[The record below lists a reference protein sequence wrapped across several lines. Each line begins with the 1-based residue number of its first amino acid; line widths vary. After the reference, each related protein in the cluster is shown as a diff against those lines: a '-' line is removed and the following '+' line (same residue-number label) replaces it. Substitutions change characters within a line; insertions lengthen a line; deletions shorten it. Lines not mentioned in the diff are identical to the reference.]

1 MAAESSNDRAEGADS
16 ALSVLAA
23 AIAELKGASP
33 ATPVTVVAPSL
44 AAGSVLRRRLTKA
57 AGALFLV
64 DFTTPLNLAR
74 RVADSLLPE
83 DSWRPATGFE
93 LESLIRTELARIL
106 AQWPAEAEGPPPRMD
121 ANLVGALAQAIFEL
135 AAAPDDH
142 WTGMRPLD
150 ARSRLA
156 FRVGAGVQRQAAG
169 RGVGLETEM
178 FSAALRG
185 LESAGAA
192 ERVAKMGSVILFSLV
207 NIPPSAKAFFERL
220 ASMIPLR
227 VLELEVGVPNLDQRA
242 RSGAD
247 LGGSVVI
254 RPAGWPELTVVD
266 CPDRPTEVEVALR
279 EILAAAER
287 GVAFE
292 EMAVLVSDEA
302 EYVERLVTAFAG
314 ALVPVNAIPARPG
327 VRDRAVL
334 VLSSA
339 LGFARSGLR
348 ADLVELA
355 SLVELGESR
364 LGLDS
369 ARVEELTRLADLT
382 GNLFAWAAEVM
393 EEGAEGDDSPLL
405 GYLRRRSD
413 RSELKR
419 LAAYLGGL
427 RESAANLEE
436 ALGGESWESVAFAAR
451 RLYGELKRD
460 LPLLYSDGGHE
471 DRSSPLVNSLRTLR
485 VLDGLG
491 EVPSEQAFFMA
502 LDLLAERPFSPRPD
516 PAGVRIAT
524 IDSYLPASYELVVM
538 LGMDAQGYPRRPA
551 RGLLSESARRM
562 AGLLSLSDRAVFSEW
577 VFHAQLRLASR
588 ALLCRPR
595 SASRRAEALFPSP
608 AIQLARNLCE
618 RDGILTRHRSIASRS
633 SFLAESAG
641 AAGTLADLGRALVL
655 GRPDVPGATLGEG
668 RRLHFLPTLRPRL
681 PIEQVRAAGRVR
693 LPGGEPRR
701 ISTTAVESWLGCP
714 FRYFGERVLGV
725 EELDEPESKHSL
737 DPRERGTLLHKV
749 LEAVV
754 RRNGNASLDALPAA
768 RAAAVEIAEGEL
780 AILRRRMRAA
790 SGSRR
795 FWLERDLARIKR
807 EVARFVE
814 MDAQFV
820 ASGGG
825 TIALERKFESM
836 FTCTALDGGSA
847 AVRLVGKID
856 RLDRRDGGLA
866 VIDYKTGSSVGYT
879 VGNRPEPHK
888 VQLTLYAWLVGEIAD
903 SEFDSGAAAIT
914 GWYWF
919 ISERKGYS
927 TLDVDSN
934 HLTELEE
941 VASTAIAA
949 MEAGL
954 FPPGAHDNDDQIGC
968 SYCDPLAGKNPWR
981 RKLLAKALMG
991 GEVGDDH
998 GAPIEREFWER
1009 FAALTE
1015 GTDDGHA

>member
-1 MAAESSNDRAEGADS
+1 
-16 ALSVLAA
+16 
-23 AIAELKGASP
+23 
-33 ATPVTVVAPSL
+33 
-44 AAGSVLRRRLTKA
+44 
-57 AGALFLV
+57 
-64 DFTTPLNLAR
+64 
-74 RVADSLLPE
+74 
-83 DSWRPATGFE
+83 
-93 LESLIRTELARIL
+93 
-106 AQWPAEAEGPPPRMD
+106 
-121 ANLVGALAQAIFEL
+121 
-135 AAAPDDH
+135 
-142 WTGMRPLD
+142 
-150 ARSRLA
+150 
-156 FRVGAGVQRQAAG
+156 
-169 RGVGLETEM
+169 
-178 FSAALRG
+178 
-185 LESAGAA
+185 
-192 ERVAKMGSVILFSLV
+192 
-207 NIPPSAKAFFERL
+207 
-220 ASMIPLR
+220 
-227 VLELEVGVPNLDQRA
+227 LDQRA

-618 RDGILTRHRSIASRS
+618 RDGILTRHRSVASRS

-725 EELDEPESKHSL
+725 EELDEPESKHSM
-737 DPRERGTLLHKV
+737 DPHLLT
-749 LEAVV
+749 
-754 RRNGNASLDALPAA
+754 P
-768 RAAAVEIAEGEL
+768 L
-780 AILRRRMRAA
+780 APHSPNRT
-790 SGSRR
+790 
-795 FWLERDLARIKR
+795 KY
-807 EVARFVE
+807 
-814 MDAQFV
+814 
-820 ASGGG
+820 
-825 TIALERKFESM
+825 K
-836 FTCTALDGGSA
+836 
-847 AVRLVGKID
+847 
-856 RLDRRDGGLA
+856 
-866 VIDYKTGSSVGYT
+866 DYNGYT
-879 VGNRPEPHK
+879 H
-888 VQLTLYAWLVGEIAD
+888 T
-903 SEFDSGAAAIT
+903 
-914 GWYWF
+914 
-919 ISERKGYS
+919 
-927 TLDVDSN
+927 
-934 HLTELEE
+934 
-941 VASTAIAA
+941 
-949 MEAGL
+949 
-954 FPPGAHDNDDQIGC
+954 
-968 SYCDPLAGKNPWR
+968 
-981 RKLLAKALMG
+981 
-991 GEVGDDH
+991 
-998 GAPIEREFWER
+998 
-1009 FAALTE
+1009 
-1015 GTDDGHA
+1015 